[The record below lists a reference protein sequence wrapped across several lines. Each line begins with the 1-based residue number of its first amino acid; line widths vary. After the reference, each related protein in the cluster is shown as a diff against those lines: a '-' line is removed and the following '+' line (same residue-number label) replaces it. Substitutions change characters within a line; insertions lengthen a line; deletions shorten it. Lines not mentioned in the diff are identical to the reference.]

1 MSGGD
6 LPPTNL
12 RPVRA
17 TGVRPG
23 RGLVG
28 RLVVA
33 AAAVA
38 LAGCGSEGQQ
48 ASTDLPPVSTSA
60 AESMPE
66 LSPLGPPDLPM
77 PAEARVQDEA
87 GAEAFVRYYIELI
100 NRASRT
106 LDAEP
111 LRGLSNDC
119 ADCQRI
125 ASDFENDAAAGYRYE
140 GGEITVVSYE
150 KVKQGEQVGA
160 TFVADRA
167 ALRIVD
173 ASGRPVDGLD
183 FPAATDLVSGAEIVW
198 DESRST
204 WTMAQLLLGSG

>member
-100 NRASRT
+100 NRSSGVM
-106 LDAEP
+106 DAQP
-111 LRGLSNDC
+111 LRDLSDGCFDC
-119 ADCQRI
+119 NRI
-125 ASDFENDAAAGYRYE
+125 ADNIDTDAMAGYQYE
-140 GGEITVVSYE
+140 NGILT
-150 KVKQGEQVGA
+150 
-160 TFVADRA
+160 
-167 ALRIVD
+167 I
-173 ASGRPVDGLD
+173 
-183 FPAATDLVSGAEIVW
+183 TDLYQAEVEDEAAKLGFFVDQAPLRVVDSSGIVNDELSSGELPNLSSGALLDW
-198 DESRST
+198 DSERVT
-204 WTMAQLLLGSG
+204 WIMKILTLG